1 MNAVFPDV
9 IEIVAVEGALR
20 VGSPWQDPPQTK
32 SLFPSPSPPGFA
44 TVPCVEIRIRVI
56 VTRVR
61 ILPRIRH
68 PSFDRRRLFRYSQD
82 PPVA

>member
-9 IEIVAVEGALR
+9 IEIVAVEGALSE
-20 VGSPWQDPPQTK
+20 GSPWQEPPQTK

-44 TVPCVEIRIRVI
+44 TVPCVAISIRVI
-56 VTRVR
+56 VARAR

-68 PSFDRRRLFRYSQD
+68 PSFDRSRLFQYSLDQ
-82 PPVA
+82 PVA